1 MAGSESTQAM
11 RVLERE
17 RKVES
22 LLFNEK
28 ENIYFFWKIIVD
40 LYLEVSS

>member
-28 ENIYFFWKIIVD
+28 ENIFFWKIIVD